1 MTAWAAS
8 AGDDAADR
16 AEIDALRA
24 RVAELEA
31 TKAPPKRRKHRIRA
45 FFSALLIFLAWILAP
60 LAVVAAWSASIVGD
74 TDRYVATVAPL
85 ARNPDVQAAMANR
98 ATNAV
103 MSQLDV
109 PALLQ
114 QVPTTDRPRLET
126 LLNKA
131 AGPITGALTSFVHD
145 TTLKVVSSSWF
156 AGFWDD
162 ANRAAHASVDKLL
175 TGQGGGAVQV
185 KNGNVTLDIGPL
197 VDRVKQQLVAN
208 GVTAAAKLPQVN
220 TSITLVESTQIPKY
234 RKYFRLLQ
242 FVGNWLPFIA
252 LGFAAAGVLLAR
264 NRRRALV
271 VTGLGLFVAAGLV
284 GLGVRF
290 GRELYLDALPSDVSQ
305 PAAGA
310 VYDTMSRF
318 LVTTNRTVAVLGL
331 VVAIAAWLSGP
342 SRPAAVVRG
351 FWHVGIDATRGFA
364 DHLGMNLGPVG
375 RFVTRYRTWIVW
387 ITVVAAAVALL
398 LWSYPTGM
406 VVFWLA
412 FACVVVLAVVE
423 FLVDRPAEEA
433 APPATSPSGP
443 GPGPSTAA

>member
-1 MTAWAAS
+1 MTAAAADG
-8 AGDDAADR
+8 AGDR

-31 TKAPPKRRKHRIRA
+31 TGTAPAPRKHRIRA
-45 FFSALLIFLAWILAP
+45 LFSAVLIFLAWILAP

-85 ARNPDVQAAMANR
+85 ARNPDIQAAIANR
-98 ATNAV
+98 ATNAI
-103 MSQLDV
+103 MSELDIQ
-109 PALLQ
+109 ALLQ
-114 QVPTTDRPRLET
+114 QVAPADRPRLT
-126 LLNKA
+126 PLLDKA

-145 TTLKVVSSSWF
+145 STLKVVSSSWF

-175 TGQGGGAVQV
+175 TGQGGGAVNV
-185 KNGNVTLDIGPL
+185 SNGNVTLDLGPL
-197 VDRVKQQLVAN
+197 VDRVKSQLAAS
-208 GVTAAAKLPQVN
+208 GVTAAAKVPPVH
-220 TSITLVESTQIPKY
+220 TSITLMKSTNIPKY
-234 RKYFRLLQ
+234 QQLFRILQ
-242 FVGNWLPFIA
+242 FVGNWLPFVA
-252 LGFAAAGVLLAR
+252 LAFAAGGVLLAR
-264 NRRRALV
+264 NRRRALI
-271 VTGLGLFVAAGLV
+271 VTGLGLFVVAGLV

-290 GRELYLDALPSDVSQ
+290 GRGLYLDALPADVSQ
-305 PAAGA
+305 PAAAA

-331 VVAIAAWLSGP
+331 FVAIAAWLSGP
-342 SRPAAVVRG
+342 SRPAAIIRG

-364 DHLGMNLGPVG
+364 DRLGMNLGPVG

-412 FACVVVLAVVE
+412 FACLVVLGVVE
-423 FLVDRPAEEA
+423 FLVDRPAGSESSVPA
-433 APPATSPSGP
+433 SSGPPASGP
-443 GPGPSTAA
+443 SSSAAS